1 MNIFITGGTGLIGQ
15 ALIPVLLN
23 QQHQLSL
30 LTRSEKKARRLFP
43 QKNLRFFTSLT
54 ALKNLDEFDVVINL
68 AGEPIFAKAWNE
80 AQKATLFNSRVK
92 LTEQIA
98 LLINAG
104 LNPPRLISA
113 SATGIY
119 GDGGN
124 QLMNDEN
131 STAFNTFSARLCQA
145 WESAALQAK
154 TTVCLLRTGIVLSP
168 KGGAL
173 AKMLP
178 LYRLNLAGR
187 LGSGK
192 QYWAWIALE
201 DAVNAVLFLISN
213 FDCKGIY
220 NLTAP
225 HPVTNSEFNRQLAAA
240 LHRCAPFP
248 VPAFALKLAL
258 GERAD
263 MLLESQ
269 NVFPKRLLEAGF
281 KFQYVNLKQYFTS
294 LFPKK

>member
-1 MNIFITGGTGLIGQ
+1 LGGF
-15 ALIPVLLN
+15 
-23 QQHQLSL
+23 
-30 LTRSEKKARRLFP
+30 EK
-43 QKNLRFFTSLT
+43 
-54 ALKNLDEFDVVINL
+54 
-68 AGEPIFAKAWNE
+68 
-80 AQKATLFNSRVK
+80 
-92 LTEQIA
+92 
-98 LLINAG
+98 
-104 LNPPRLISA
+104 
-113 SATGIY
+113 Y
-119 GDGGN
+119 
-124 QLMNDEN
+124 EN

-213 FDCKGIY
+213 LDCKGIY

-225 HPVTNSEFNRQLAAA
+225 HPVTNSEFNQELAA
-240 LHRCAPFP
+240 LVIGLTH
-248 VPAFALKLAL
+248 L
-258 GERAD
+258 
-263 MLLESQ
+263 M
-269 NVFPKRLLEAGF
+269 N
-281 KFQYVNLKQYFTS
+281 TIIT
-294 LFPKK
+294 